1 MPGMD
6 TEPLPR
12 TAGRRLGGVALFGL
26 WAAAAAVSVGVGFG
40 AVHLVGREVVDETPR
55 QLSTDV
61 AAPGPEASTTAPSS
75 TRSASAGPAP
85 TRTAA
90 APAPRVRSFTVTGG
104 TVGVS
109 CRGSAISLVFA
120 TPRNG
125 YTMDKGHRGPREVEV
140 EFEGPD
146 GKGRFKAECSGSS
159 PVIRLR

>member
-6 TEPLPR
+6 TEPPPR
-12 TAGRRLGGVALFGL
+12 TAGRRFGGVVLFGL

-61 AAPGPEASTTAPSS
+61 AAPGPGASTTTVPSA
-75 TRSASAGPAP
+75 TTVPPVP

-140 EFEGPD
+140 EFEGPG
-146 GKGRFKAECSGSS
+146 GKGRFKAECSGGS
-159 PVIRLR
+159 PVIRVR

>member
-61 AAPGPEASTTAPSS
+61 A
-75 TRSASAGPAP
+75 P

-125 YTMDKGHRGPREVEV
+125 YTMDKSHRAPHEVEV

-146 GKGRFKAECSGSS
+146 GKGRFKAECSGGS